1 MANNKINIT
10 ELSANIAQQTGV
22 KNTTVRNFLI
32 SLNTIVRDALNSGE
46 NVKISGLGT
55 FKVVTTEPRK
65 SIDVNTGAEITI
77 GSYRKVTFTPE
88 QNIKSRINSQF
99 AELPAMDV
107 DENFELQNSEGMNS
121 DEDID
126 VAKIIVDQQS
136 DGAEEEMVPLASAET
151 IDEIKNLLEEI
162 NGPAHKQDEE
172 PVEQDIKQDKDIADD
187 SCHEQEHA
195 ADIEAESPVQEK
207 PSDAVKSVMVSEPI
221 NSTSEPTQI
230 VDHDARNNIQEQT
243 TKRVAE
249 SESEKKSTPLW
260 KIALLIVIIFAVI
273 FGVFYYLL
281 IHHIEKWTEH
291 YVMPAQ
297 ETIERQLSEREKNDE
312 IADFD
317 KSQDVQ
323 QDVQQQVI
331 QPVEPQTKDL
341 VITKHEKQDVDIS
354 QYPARTTEKVIE
366 GSRLTQISRRHYKHP
381 DFWIYIYLANKDKF
395 PRGPHSVV
403 VGTEL
408 VIPDLPADVIDPNN
422 PAAIE
427 KAKELQATVL

>member
-99 AELPAMDV
+99 AELPTMDV

-162 NGPAHKQDEE
+162 NGPTHKQDEE

-195 ADIEAESPVQEK
+195 ADIEAESPAQEK
-207 PSDAVKSVMVSEPI
+207 PSDAVKSVMVSEPV

-297 ETIERQLSEREKNDE
+297 ETIERQLSEREK
-312 IADFD
+312 
-317 KSQDVQ
+317 
-323 QDVQQQVI
+323 
-331 QPVEPQTKDL
+331 
-341 VITKHEKQDVDIS
+341 
-354 QYPARTTEKVIE
+354 
-366 GSRLTQISRRHYKHP
+366 
-381 DFWIYIYLANKDKF
+381 
-395 PRGPHSVV
+395 
-403 VGTEL
+403 
-408 VIPDLPADVIDPNN
+408 
-422 PAAIE
+422 
-427 KAKELQATVL
+427 